1 MILFLAQVVAKLS
14 RAALF
19 ACLGAVSPDLDTAFV
34 LTFEKEFSVNC
45 IELLCDCCAVDCIA
59 LTVGGCSGNSRRI
72 RLFPRGTVRCRVRTR
87 MARLKW
93 PGRRAA

>member
-1 MILFLAQVVAKLS
+1 MVAKLS

-59 LTVGGCSGNSRRI
+59 LTVGGCSGKQS
-72 RLFPRGTVRCRVRTR
+72 PYKAVPPV
-87 MARLKW
+87 
-93 PGRRAA
+93 GRSDVG